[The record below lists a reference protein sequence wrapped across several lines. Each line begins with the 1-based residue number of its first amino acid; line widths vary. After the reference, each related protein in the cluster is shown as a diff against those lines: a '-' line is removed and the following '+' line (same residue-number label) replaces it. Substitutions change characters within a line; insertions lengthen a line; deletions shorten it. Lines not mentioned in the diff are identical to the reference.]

1 MRILCKGVKTVQ
13 PATWGPLWR
22 GSNCNWEFLSPVP
35 RVEPNKAI
43 PSSFSRPFLCLVY
56 HLPHPHLCQTFP
68 NKLYG
73 PSFEEHEHYIH
84 LYIDIQEHTPE
95 GNTSGFLGDRVR
107 ADFKILHSMSVCL
120 RLCKENTHGGIIKT
134 KQNRNEISW
143 KLWYRLLPTCC
154 TGAGDAELKSRAK

>member
-1 MRILCKGVKTVQ
+1 MRILHKGVKTAQ

-35 RVEPNKAI
+35 KVEPNKAI

-56 HLPHPHLCQTFP
+56 HLPHPHLYQTFP

-95 GNTSGFLGDRVR
+95 GNTSGFLGDRIR
-107 ADFKILHSMSVCL
+107 ADFKILHSTSVCL
-120 RLCKENTHGGIIKT
+120 RLQREHAWWNHQNKT
-134 KQNRNEISW
+134 KQKWNLLGIVIQSASY
-143 KLWYRLLPTCC
+143 LLYRGWWCWVEVQ
-154 TGAGDAELKSRAK
+154 G